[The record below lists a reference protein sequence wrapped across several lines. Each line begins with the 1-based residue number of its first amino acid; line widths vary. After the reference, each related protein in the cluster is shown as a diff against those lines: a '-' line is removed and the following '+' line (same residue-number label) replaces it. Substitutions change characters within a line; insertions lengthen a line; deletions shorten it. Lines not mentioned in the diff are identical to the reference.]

1 MLNGKKVI
9 VVFPA
14 YNAEKTLER
23 TFREVDRSIVDH
35 CILVDD
41 ASGDHTADLAR
52 RLGIETIAHP
62 RNRGYGGNQK
72 TCYHAAL
79 DRGADIVVMVHPDYQ
94 YSPRL
99 IPSMAGMVASSHYDI
114 VLGSRIL
121 GQGAMHGGMPF
132 YKYVSNR
139 LLTLL
144 QNLLIGHKLSE
155 YHTGYRAFSRELLEK
170 LPLDDYDDDFI
181 FDNQMLVQALHYG
194 FRIGEVSCPTR
205 YFAEASSINF
215 RRSCVYGLGVL
226 KVSAECF
233 FSRKALLES
242 AMFPRTIPRSRRGP
256 ALRRRPRQGEMHIED
271 VE

>member
-41 ASGDHTADLAR
+41 ASRDHTADLAR
-52 RLGIETIAHP
+52 RLGIETIVH
-62 RNRGYGGNQK
+62 RENRGYGGNQK

-79 DRGADIVVMVHPDYQ
+79 EHGADIVVMVHPDYQ

-99 IPSMAGMVASSHYDI
+99 IPSMAGMVASGHYDV

-121 GQGAMHGGMPF
+121 GQGARRGGMPI
-132 YKYVSNR
+132 YKYISNR
-139 LLTLL
+139 ILTLS
-144 QNLLIGHKLSE
+144 QNLLIGQKLSE

-170 LPLDDYDDDFI
+170 LPLDELDDDFI
-181 FDNQMLVQALHYG
+181 FDNQMLVQALYFG
-194 FRIGEVSCPTR
+194 FRIGEISCPTR

-226 KVSAECF
+226 QVSAECF
-233 FSRKALLES
+233 LARKGMANFPH
-242 AMFPRTIPRSRRGP
+242 FPRQIPRRCRGP
-256 ALRRRPRQGEMHIED
+256 VLRKKNKQGELHLED